1 MTHSDQR
8 APTPSSSLDHVIQES
23 SADTIHMRLGL
34 LVAVLAHV
42 VLFAA
47 NWPSFARSAT
57 PAPEKQLPIVVLRHF
72 TYTIPPTP
80 PPEAPIRRQV
90 ELIPV
95 PDPRPHD
102 PEPLPREND
111 VVWEIDPGDWVP
123 REGLE
128 IPAPP
133 PDIVQQVLPRVG
145 TEITAPRRIVTVE
158 PIYPEIARRAHKEGA
173 VVLSL
178 IIGPEGKVDSIEV
191 LRGLPLGLT
200 EAAVTAAQQWIF
212 EPSTYNGRPT
222 SVQYI
227 LTVRFALS

>member
-80 PPEAPIRRQV
+80 LKDTDLMYIGFMAAEEAKNTLMRC
-90 ELIPV
+90 
-95 PDPRPHD
+95 
-102 PEPLPREND
+102 
-111 VVWEIDPGDWVP
+111 
-123 REGLE
+123 
-128 IPAPP
+128 
-133 PDIVQQVLPRVG
+133 
-145 TEITAPRRIVTVE
+145 
-158 PIYPEIARRAHKEGA
+158 
-173 VVLSL
+173 
-178 IIGPEGKVDSIEV
+178 
-191 LRGLPLGLT
+191 
-200 EAAVTAAQQWIF
+200 F
-212 EPSTYNGRPT
+212 T
-222 SVQYI
+222 SVRDVGGATI
-227 LTVRFALS
+227 GLAMAIDDGLIDGPR